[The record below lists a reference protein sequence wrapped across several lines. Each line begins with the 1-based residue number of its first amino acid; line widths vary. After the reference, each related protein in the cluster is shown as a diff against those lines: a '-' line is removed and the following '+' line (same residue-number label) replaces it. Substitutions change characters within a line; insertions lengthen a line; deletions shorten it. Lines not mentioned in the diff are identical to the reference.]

1 MDLSKLHIHWRT
13 SKYKGKTYKS
23 YSLAR
28 AYRKDGKNRK
38 EIVLPLGK
46 LSEEDLKR
54 WKIFIEG
61 SACKLVEEFENESN
75 PMHSLYKK
83 LEDKDLLDC
92 FCKACSNKMGVL
104 EKVEKG
110 GFPTCDEM
118 MGHPSMAKYI
128 EKGYNI
134 ITF

>member
-1 MDLSKLHIHWRT
+1 MADKKYALYAFNGDPMCFIHVILNAIDMDE
-13 SKYKGKTYKS
+13 KGFDVKV
-23 YSLAR
+23 
-28 AYRKDGKNRK
+28 
-38 EIVLPLGK
+38 IV
-46 LSEEDLKR
+46 
-54 WKIFIEG
+54 EG

-104 EKVEKG
+104 EKVEKM